1 VRPAEPLGEN
11 HADLREALIV
21 GLQPGED
28 QIELLVLHRRRQR
41 IARHERIRARQAVVL
56 DVDGAIGAAGQRLA
70 NDLGH
75 ARRTGRADDHFALM
89 LLFQPQR
96 LFERVG
102 VGLVHLEAGVLLA
115 NPGLVVG
122 QAGLPVAGR
131 YLFDADGNFHS
142 ATTIHAEIAE
152 YAETTCFCGFRAF
165 WVRTSV
171 IPRIA

>member
-1 VRPAEPLGEN
+1 LTRSAPPCPDLHFHDDRRVRPAEPLGED

-28 QIELLVLHRRRQR
+28 EVELLVLHRRRQR
-41 IARHERIRARQAVVL
+41 IARHERIGARQAIVL
-56 DVDGAIGAAGQRLA
+56 DVNGAIGAAGQRLA

-75 ARRTGRADDHFALM
+75 ARGTGRADDHFTLV
-89 LLFQPQR
+89 LLLQPQR

-122 QAGLPVAGR
+122 QAGLPVACG
-131 YLFDADGNFHS
+131 YLLDADSNLHS
-142 ATTIHAEIAE
+142 SI
-152 YAETTCFCGFRAF
+152 
-165 WVRTSV
+165 W
-171 IPRIA
+171 